1 MEYPEE
7 ISEFNERI
15 KSAVSGKPPLER
27 RIWVT
32 SLSHCLRRTALA
44 IYLNTYNPSRSWE
57 ARIGSALHGWLGDVV
72 RGAEFEVP
80 VEYDLGNGWTLVG
93 KVDAVKGDYV
103 LEFKFRVFGTR
114 DTAGNGTKRKK
125 NWDLEHAEPLK
136 EWVEQLN
143 AYLGMLGKKRG
154 YIYLFDRNGLEFR
167 MFPVDFDRNLFRRFI
182 MRAKRVI
189 EAVEEL
195 EEGKFPTWIK
205 TVGNKKWVCYSCP
218 FRPICASIDMEW
230 LSPK

>member
-1 MEYPEE
+1 MEYPDE

-32 SLSHCLRRTALA
+32 SLSHCLRRTALS

-57 ARIGSALHGWLGDVV
+57 ARIGSALHGWLGEVV
-72 RGAEFEVP
+72 KGAEFEVP
-80 VEYDLGNGWTLVG
+80 VEYELGNGWALVG

-103 LEFKFRVFGTR
+103 LEFKFKGFE
-114 DTAGNGTKRKK
+114 RKGRTENRSKDNK
-125 NWDLEHAEPLK
+125 NRDLEHAEPLK

-143 AYLGMLGKKRG
+143 AYLGMLGKEKG

-167 MFPVDFDRNLFRRFI
+167 VFPVDFDDRLFKRFI
-182 MRAKRVI
+182 RRAERVI
-189 EAVEEL
+189 EAVEDL
-195 EEGKFPTWIK
+195 EDGKFPKWIK
-205 TVGNKKWVCYSCP
+205 TVGNKRWVCNSCV

-230 LSPK
+230 LKPK